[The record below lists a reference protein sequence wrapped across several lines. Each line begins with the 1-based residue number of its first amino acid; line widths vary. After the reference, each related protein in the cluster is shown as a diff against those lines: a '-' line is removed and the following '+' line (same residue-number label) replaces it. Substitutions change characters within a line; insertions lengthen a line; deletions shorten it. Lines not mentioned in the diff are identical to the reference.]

1 MSTERDALLMAMTKL
16 WLLTKK
22 QLMVM
27 LLEIMTIMVMMAPAS
42 NADNGSSNNDE
53 DELLE
58 SIPRRFNLAS
68 VVSCVLQRKA

>member
-1 MSTERDALLMAMTKL
+1 
-16 WLLTKK
+16 
-22 QLMVM
+22 MVM
-27 LLEIMTIMVMMAPAS
+27 LLVIMTIMVMMALAS

>member
-1 MSTERDALLMAMTKL
+1 MAMTKL

-68 VVSCVLQRKA
+68 VVSCAVQRNQLHL